1 MKIQSLVQGGRF
13 SNGKYYAVPTGASR
27 ESTIKMYS
35 DILNDLLHEFS
46 PPPGSNLML
55 VCLLVHAQRH
65 ANTRQHTP
73 EQ

>member
-46 PPPGSNLML
+46 PPPG
-55 VCLLVHAQRH
+55 
-65 ANTRQHTP
+65 
-73 EQ
+73 E